1 MTKAEQEL
9 LETGTVILFRVLDT
23 SVKACADRE
32 EAYATATLMMLDEDE
47 DKGYNTVEWGA
58 FGFIYTLANLSFKD
72 AAPRGKSDID
82 YIEGAYLKLEDMME
96 CLKFERG
103 TLKFYCDYLHGR
115 LVKTEIIVHQ
125 DGRVEIE
132 TLCRGNALK
141 AWLDLLQGKQKLK
154 SVS

>member
-1 MTKAEQEL
+1 MNKTEQEL
-9 LETGTVILFRVLDT
+9 LETGTVILFKILDT
-23 SVKACADRE
+23 TVRACADKE
-32 EAYATATLMMLDEDE
+32 EAYSTATLMILDEDE
-47 DKGYNTVEWGA
+47 DKGYDTVEWGA

-72 AAPRGKSDID
+72 AAPRGSSDID
-82 YIEGAYLKLEDMME
+82 YIERTYLKLEDMMA

-103 TLKFYCDYLHGR
+103 SLKFYCDYLHGR

-125 DGRVEIE
+125 DGRVEIK
-132 TLCRGNALK
+132 TVCRGNALK